1 MTSFDESMNG
11 KGLAALEENFDYCN
25 NPAHYIA
32 LAERHNTG
40 QTTNNSLLITCYRKV
55 NNRH

>member
-1 MTSFDESMNG
+1 MNG

-40 QTTNNSLLITCYRKV
+40 QTTNNSLLITFYRKV
-55 NNRH
+55 NN